1 MAQLRMRRPNLENLP
16 PVKPPEDYG
25 IRHYQPGDEIH
36 WGKIIDASFGGKRTE
51 GDVRREIT
59 ERPVFTP
66 EGLFFATY
74 QGQPVGT
81 ACSWKGSPDETKTG
95 YVHMVG
101 VMPEHQGHGLGYL
114 VSLATLHFLK
124 EHGFQEAML
133 DTDDQRIPAL
143 ITYLRLGFEPV
154 LRDDGQRHR
163 WALTFSKFLKSAST
177 DIHPAIRRYFT
188 RLELIG
194 DLSIEN
200 YQTFF
205 DTVCSFSLEDYRQIG
220 MAGNPAP
227 SELRRLDD
235 DLEEKINT
243 IPSREPLEIML
254 KEHIDQYLAGENPKH
269 IYLSS
274 QEDFSS
280 RQPYERLKTYCQ
292 KNDTSILEC
301 NGDDLRGKGFES
313 IAKSIAMSGAKKVAL
328 FCENL
333 RGEAIEMNFAQRKDV
348 LLIARG
354 DNPEYDISGVSV
366 MFIDI
371 KADYPVSE
379 EQIYFILNSYLETI
393 RIQEETPIS
402 ETHLRKISRKTK
414 SPGVALNH
422 LGICLAFSAYRQKIG
437 AVPQITDDDLECCCN
452 RRVISWIE

>member
-16 PVKPPEDYG
+16 PVKPAEGYG

-36 WGKIIDASFGGKRTE
+36 WGNIIDASFGGKRTE
-51 GDVRREIT
+51 EDVRREIT

-114 VSLATLHFLK
+114 VSLATLHFFK
-124 EHGFQEAML
+124 EHGFQESML

-163 WALTFSKFLKSAST
+163 WALIFSKFLQSAPT

-188 RLELIG
+188 RLELI
-194 DLSIEN
+194 DELSIDN

-205 DTVCSFSLEDYRQIG
+205 ETVCNLSLEDYRQIG
-220 MAGNPAP
+220 VAGNPVP

-243 IPSREPLEIML
+243 IPIREPLEITP
-254 KEHIDQYLAGENPKH
+254 I
-269 IYLSS
+269 S
-274 QEDFSS
+274 Q
-280 RQPYERLKTYCQ
+280 
-292 KNDTSILEC
+292 
-301 NGDDLRGKGFES
+301 
-313 IAKSIAMSGAKKVAL
+313 
-328 FCENL
+328 
-333 RGEAIEMNFAQRKDV
+333 
-348 LLIARG
+348 
-354 DNPEYDISGVSV
+354 
-366 MFIDI
+366 
-371 KADYPVSE
+371 
-379 EQIYFILNSYLETI
+379 EQIYQLLKSYLGAI
-393 RIQEETPIS
+393 LIQAETPIS

-414 SPGVALNH
+414 SPKVALNH

-437 AVPQITDDDLECCCN
+437 AVPQITDDDLEYCCN
-452 RRVISWIE
+452 QRVISWIE